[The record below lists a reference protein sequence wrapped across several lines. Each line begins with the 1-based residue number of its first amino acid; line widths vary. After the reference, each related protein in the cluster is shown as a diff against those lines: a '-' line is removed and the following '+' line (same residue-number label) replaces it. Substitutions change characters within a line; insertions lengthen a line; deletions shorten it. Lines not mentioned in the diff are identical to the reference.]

1 MRAVLDRYLQV
12 SGTKALVSLLM
23 FLVLGAITQGIA
35 FTLVVP
41 IADDLLTPDTP
52 VPWSWIAVLV
62 AITVVHSV
70 LHYRSVPM
78 GNRIGADL
86 VTTLHRAV
94 ADRASSLP
102 TRSLGPVHADR
113 LASLDGSA
121 VVVLMGLPAHVLR
134 PLVAAVITPLTVIVI
149 SLFFEPLLAVTL
161 AGSLL
166 VVMAA
171 SFATARLLTRDEEPD
186 GPEWLR
192 RAYER
197 PGASPHGGRPGVL
210 LPAVGQVLLWRV
222 VELAVCGA
230 VAVCA
235 VLSTGDD
242 VSAPQGVALIVLSA
256 LTFRPVMEAALL
268 TSTVVNSRATL
279 ITIGR
284 LIGAGNPEPPTATWP
299 AACDIEFEDVGV
311 AVDGATVLTGVS
323 FRLAAGTTAA
333 LTGTPDGV
341 RLTLADLLTGDLRPT
356 SGRVLIGG
364 VDVATIAA
372 SEAERRLCRVS
383 PVEGAG
389 FESVEGS
396 DGFDGSG
403 GVAGSSPS
411 QADRWRLA
419 LEGAIAAD
427 PALVVVDATAGAEAF
442 ATSPDLAELL
452 STLLRDRTCLVIPGA
467 GLPLPRCDEE
477 LVVEGARVAVR
488 ATEVR

>member
-1 MRAVLDRYLQV
+1 MRAVLARYLQV

-41 IADDLLTPDTP
+41 ITDDLLTPDTP

-70 LHYRSVPM
+70 LHYLSVPM

-94 ADRASSLP
+94 ADRASALP

-134 PLVAAVITPLTVIVI
+134 PLVAAVVTPLTVIVI
-149 SLFFEPLLAVTL
+149 SLFVEPLLAATL
-161 AGSLL
+161 AGGLL
-166 VVMAA
+166 VVVAA

-192 RAYER
+192 RAYES
-197 PGASPHGGRPGVL
+197 PSGAFPHGGRPGVL

-242 VSAPQGVALIVLSA
+242 VSAAQGVALIVLSA

-279 ITIGR
+279 STVGR
-284 LIGAGNPEPPTATWP
+284 LIGAGDPEPPTDTWP
-299 AACDIEFEDVGV
+299 AACDVEFEDVGV
-311 AVDGATVLTGVS
+311 AVGGATVLTGVS

-372 SEAERRLCRVS
+372 SEAERRVCRVS

-389 FESVEGS
+389 SAGS
-396 DGFDGSG
+396 DGSD

-411 QADRWRLA
+411 LADRWRLA

-442 ATSPDLAELL
+442 ATAPDLAELL
-452 STLLRDRTCLVIPGA
+452 STLVRDRTCLVIPGA
-467 GLPLPRCDEE
+467 GLPLPHCDEE

>member
-1 MRAVLDRYLQV
+1 MRAVLARYLQA
-12 SGTKALVSLLM
+12 SGTRALVSLLM

-35 FTLVVP
+35 FTVVVP

-52 VPWSWIAVLV
+52 VPWPWIAVLV
-62 AITVVHSV
+62 AITVVYSV

-94 ADRASSLP
+94 ADRASALP

-113 LASLDGSA
+113 LASLNGSA

-134 PLVAAVITPLTVIVI
+134 PLVAAVVTPLTVIVI
-149 SLFFEPLLAVTL
+149 SVFVEPWLAATL
-161 AGSLL
+161 AGGLL
-166 VVMAA
+166 VVAAA
-171 SFATARLLTRDEEPD
+171 SFATARLLTRDEEPE
-186 GPEWLR
+186 GAEWLR
-192 RAYER
+192 RTYER
-197 PGASPHGGRPGVL
+197 PAAPYGGRRGAL
-210 LPAVGQVLLWRV
+210 LPATGQVLLWRI

-235 VLSTGDD
+235 VLATGDD
-242 VSAPQGVALIVLSA
+242 VSAQKGVALIVLAA

-279 ITIGR
+279 TTIGR
-284 LIGAGNPEPPTATWP
+284 LIDAGDPEPPAAGWP
-299 AACDIEFEDVGV
+299 ETCDVEFEDVGV
-311 AVDGATVLTGVS
+311 AVGESTVLAGVS
-323 FRLAAGTTAA
+323 FRLRAGTTAA

-341 RLTLADLLTGDLRPT
+341 RLTLGDLLTGDLRPT

-372 SEAERRLCRVS
+372 AETERRLCRVS
-383 PVEGAG
+383 PAEPAA
-389 FESVEGS
+389 S
-396 DGFDGSG
+396 DGAVGS
-403 GVAGSSPS
+403 V
-411 QADRWRLA
+411 ADRWRLA

-442 ATSPDLAELL
+442 ASEPALAELL
-452 STLLRDRTCLVIPGA
+452 STLVRDRTCLVIGGDGFLA
-467 GLPLPRCDEE
+467 PLCDEE

-488 ATEVR
+488 APEVR

>member
-1 MRAVLDRYLQV
+1 MRAVLARYLQAA
-12 SGTKALVSLLM
+12 GTKALVSLLM

-94 ADRASSLP
+94 ADRASALP
-102 TRSLGPVHADR
+102 TRSLGSVHADR
-113 LASLDGSA
+113 LASLNGSA

-134 PLVAAVITPLTVIVI
+134 PLVAAVVTPLTVIVI
-149 SLFFEPLLAVTL
+149 SLFIEPLLAATL
-161 AGSLL
+161 AGGLL
-166 VVMAA
+166 VVVAA

-192 RAYER
+192 RAYES
-197 PGASPHGGRPGVL
+197 PGAFPHGGRPGVL

-242 VSAPQGVALIVLSA
+242 VSAAQGVALIVLSA

-279 ITIGR
+279 STVGR
-284 LIGAGNPEPPTATWP
+284 LIGAGDPEPPTAEWP
-299 AACDIEFEDVGV
+299 VACDVEFEDVGV
-311 AVDGATVLTGVS
+311 AVGGATVLTGVS

-372 SEAERRLCRVS
+372 SEAERRLRRVS
-383 PVEGAG
+383 PVAGAG
-389 FESVEGS
+389 SEGS
-396 DGFDGSG
+396 DGSD
-403 GVAGSSPS
+403 GVAGSSAS
-411 QADRWRLA
+411 LTDCWRLA

-442 ATSPDLAELL
+442 ASAPDLAELL
-452 STLLRDRTCLVIPGA
+452 SALVRDRTCLVIPGA
-467 GLPLPRCDEE
+467 GLPLPHCDEE